1 MRPISNRG
9 SQARNKKTG
18 GNPVKNGAGEGKR
31 AKRRP
36 NREEGSEGKFLRE
49 REDFARK
56 RKGDQIRTEVP
67 ERKAKKRTRKCSCLE
82 RVKGIEPS
90 WPAWEAEVLPLN
102 YTRIFNFCNDFLPH

>member
-1 MRPISNRG
+1 MLKSGRSF
-9 SQARNKKTG
+9 KKTFLF
-18 GNPVKNGAGEGKR
+18 GNIFFGEGKR

-67 ERKAKKRTRKCSCLE
+67 KPEIKKQGKPC
-82 RVKGIEPS
+82 
-90 WPAWEAEVLPLN
+90 
-102 YTRIFNFCNDFLPH
+102 